1 MGAEI
6 KWHPDHL
13 VCELLWR
20 IHRRVRSHDHRSVRN
35 NGTAAELAA
44 TGIGR
49 TNAAVVAPL
58 AGVIHIRLTLFEQL
72 SVAGEWIDVLRA
84 GDRDVDLLL
93 NALLAVSPLH
103 VKAFFLEQALL
114 IGHQLR
120 QSLEW
125 RGGLEHQRLHVSA
138 P

>member
-6 KWHPDHL
+6 KWYPDHL

-44 TGIGR
+44 TLSR

-58 AGVIHIRLTLFEQL
+58 AGVIHIRLPLFEQL
-72 SVAGEWIDVLRA
+72 SVAGEWIDALRA

-93 NALLAVSPLH
+93 DALLAVGPFH
-103 VKAFFLEQALL
+103 VKAFLLEQALL
-114 IGHQLR
+114 IGNQLR